1 MEAAN
6 QPRDSG
12 FEPAVTDVA
21 ARNGEDFFGTGAYGD
36 LMRRAKQQ
44 PLNFSFE
51 WRETDFMCT
60 VESID
65 DGMRLSLRSALAAIP
80 YSAENAAARGEL
92 LAVVDTYA
100 GGSDAKLMVYQAH
113 KVMLEHE
120 IVLPPSLGDTVA
132 NIVTQ
137 LTMLVLNTAAYLD
150 LIAEVS
156 SPPTEA

>member
-1 MEAAN
+1 MEAAK

-21 ARNGEDFFGTGAYGD
+21 ARKGQDLFEIGAYGD
-36 LMRRAKQQ
+36 LMRRAKEQ
-44 PLNFSFE
+44 PLSFTFD
-51 WRETDFMCT
+51 WRGTDFMGT

-65 DGMRLSLRSALAAIP
+65 DGMRLSLRSSLATLP

-100 GGSDAKLMVYQAH
+100 GGGDAKLMVYQGH

-120 IVLPPSLGDTVA
+120 IVLPPSLGDTVTT
-132 NIVTQ
+132 IVTQ

-150 LIAEVS
+150 LIVEFS

>member
-1 MEAAN
+1 MEAAK

-21 ARNGEDFFGTGAYGD
+21 ARKGQDLFEIGAYGD
-36 LMRRAKQQ
+36 PMRPRKEK
-44 PLNFSFE
+44 PLGL
-51 WRETDFMCT
+51 TLLVPGTGFMGT

-65 DGMRLSLRSALAAIP
+65 DGMRLSLRSSLATLP

-100 GGSDAKLMVYQAH
+100 GGGDAKLMVYQGH

-120 IVLPPSLGDTVA
+120 IVLPPSLGDTVTT
-132 NIVTQ
+132 IVTQ

-150 LIAEVS
+150 LIVEFS